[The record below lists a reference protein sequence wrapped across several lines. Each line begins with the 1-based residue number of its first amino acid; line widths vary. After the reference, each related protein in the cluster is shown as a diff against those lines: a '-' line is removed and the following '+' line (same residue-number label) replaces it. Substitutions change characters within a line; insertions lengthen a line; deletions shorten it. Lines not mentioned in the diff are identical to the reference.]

1 MKNPVQAATI
11 NAKNTNN
18 VFKQLGFP
26 DNMTYGQRASLRKKC
41 SQILRFAYLIDF
53 MSLEGLAN
61 VYTGSVSD
69 MIERLK
75 TLNDESQMDEIMKR
89 DFNKEDKYKFGGY
102 E

>member
-1 MKNPVQAATI
+1 
-11 NAKNTNN
+11 
-18 VFKQLGFP
+18 
-26 DNMTYGQRASLRKKC
+26 
-41 SQILRFAYLIDF
+41 

-75 TLNDESQMDEIMKR
+75 TLNDESLMDEIMKR
-89 DFNKEDKYKFGGY
+89 DFNKEDKYKFSGY